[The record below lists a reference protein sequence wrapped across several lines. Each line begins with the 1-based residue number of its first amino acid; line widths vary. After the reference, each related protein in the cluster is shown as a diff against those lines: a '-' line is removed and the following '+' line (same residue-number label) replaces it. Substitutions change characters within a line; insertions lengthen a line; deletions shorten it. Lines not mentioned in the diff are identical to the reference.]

1 MSAPERACAAVER
14 RGAALERR
22 HDLELAAAGWQR
34 RHSAEPARAAEFA
47 ECYRALGFEVL
58 TRAPLPQEFD
68 PVCRACAMVACGTL
82 LVIYTRRPRAAGSDI
97 PLPQDFTP

>member
-1 MSAPERACAAVER
+1 MSASERACGILER
-14 RGAALERR
+14 SGAALERR
-22 HDLELAAAGWQR
+22 RDLELAAAGWQR

-68 PVCRACAMVACGTL
+68 PVCRACAAVACGTL
-82 LVIYTRRPRAAGSDI
+82 LVIYTRRLRPEGDDI
-97 PLPQDFTP
+97 SIPQDFTP